1 MMDQPRRRRLAPIV
15 IPAVVG
21 LSALLT
27 VIGRP
32 RFQTYR
38 TVDVIELVAS
48 GLCFGIA
55 FVGLVQL
62 FRGPAADD

>member
-1 MMDQPRRRRLAPIV
+1 MMDPPRRRRLASIV
-15 IPAVVG
+15 FPAVVG
-21 LSALLT
+21 LTALLT

-38 TVDVIELVAS
+38 TVDVLELVAS

-55 FVGLVQL
+55 FIGLVRL
-62 FRGPAADD
+62 FRGTVDE

>member
-1 MMDQPRRRRLAPIV
+1 MMNQPRRRHLASIV

-21 LSALLT
+21 LSGLFT

-32 RFQTYR
+32 RFQTYH
-38 TVDVIELVAS
+38 TVDVLELVAS

-55 FVGLVQL
+55 LVGTVGI
-62 FRGPAADD
+62 FRRSVHE